1 MAWSTSK
8 AAMRS
13 WCWPLA
19 SLALSASAA
28 AQPALPA
35 RVEIEYEL
43 KRNGSV
49 MADVV
54 DRLEHANGS
63 YQLSEHWKGKGIYA
77 VMGKAKR
84 TSAGMLT
91 ADGPRPTE
99 YVDERSGRD
108 TQRVSFDWKANT
120 VTRRYKGDTRT
131 EGVPLDTQDRLSFL
145 LALTFASSKS
155 GPVSFHIADGRG
167 MSRHTYQVSGRERVA
182 TPAGEFDAIKVT
194 RDSEGSSEVAEL
206 WFAADRGHLPVR
218 IVLVEKDGTRYEHL
232 ARRIEP

>member
-1 MAWSTSK
+1 
-8 AAMRS
+8 MRS
-13 WCWPLA
+13 WWWPLA
-19 SLALSASAA
+19 SLALSATAA

-49 MADVV
+49 MAEVV
-54 DRLEHANGS
+54 DRLEQANGS

-77 VMGKAKR
+77 VMGRAKR
-84 TSAGMLT
+84 TSAGTLT
-91 ADGPRPTE
+91 PKGPRPAE

-120 VTRRYKGDTRT
+120 ITRRYKGDTRT
-131 EGVPLDTQDRLSFL
+131 EPVPQDTQDRLSFL
-145 LALTFASSKS
+145 LALTFASNQN
-155 GPVSFHIADGRG
+155 GPLSFHVADGRG
-167 MSRHTYQVSGRERVA
+167 MSRHTYLVSGRERVA

-194 RDSEGSSEVAEL
+194 RKNDGSNEVAEL

-218 IVLVEKDGTRYEHL
+218 IVLVDKDGTRYEHL
-232 ARRIEP
+232 ARRIQP